1 MATIF
6 GYLVA
11 AAVAA
16 VVMSL
21 PFGKTKVGSVLR
33 RIAAFCAI
41 LVLLPAIV
49 VSIVTAPSSAG
60 GPGTPDTPAVG
71 CGAEALLA
79 LAFLSLVA
87 WAFLFIRKWL
97 VRGRDRQRTPMMR
110 RYRHRADNDLLEFLD
125 RFNNRDRDA

>member
-1 MATIF
+1 MATIIA
-6 GYLVA
+6 YLVA

-16 VVMSL
+16 LVMSL
-21 PFGKTKVGSVLR
+21 PFGKTRVGSVLR

-41 LVLLPAIV
+41 LVLVPAIV

-60 GPGTPDTPAVG
+60 GPGTPAVG
-71 CGAEALLA
+71 CGAESLLA

-87 WAFLFIRKWL
+87 WAFLFIRNWL
-97 VRGRDRQRTPMMR
+97 TRGRDKQRTPMMR

>member
-1 MATIF
+1 MATIIA
-6 GYLVA
+6 YLVA

-16 VVMSL
+16 LVLSL

-33 RIAAFCAI
+33 RFAAFCAI
-41 LVLLPAIV
+41 LVLVPAIV

-60 GPGTPDTPAVG
+60 GPGTPAVG
-71 CGAEALLA
+71 CGVESLLA
-79 LAFLSLVA
+79 LVFLSLVA
-87 WAFLFIRKWL
+87 WAFLFIRNWL
-97 VRGRDRQRTPMMR
+97 ARGRDKQRTPMMR